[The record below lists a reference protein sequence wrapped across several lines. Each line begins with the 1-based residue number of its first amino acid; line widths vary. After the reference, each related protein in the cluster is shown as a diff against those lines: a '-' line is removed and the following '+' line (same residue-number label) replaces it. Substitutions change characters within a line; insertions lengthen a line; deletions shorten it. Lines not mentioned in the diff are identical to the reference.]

1 MSEDV
6 GGLNNE
12 MKREDGPNELENK
25 KEESPETNLEDE
37 KREKNK
43 NVNESRQAESMDE
56 RAETAVSKDRHVEL
70 TVREVK
76 EDMNRRYDVN
86 RKRECE
92 SCA

>member
-1 MSEDV
+1 M
-6 GGLNNE
+6 
-12 MKREDGPNELENK
+12 ENK